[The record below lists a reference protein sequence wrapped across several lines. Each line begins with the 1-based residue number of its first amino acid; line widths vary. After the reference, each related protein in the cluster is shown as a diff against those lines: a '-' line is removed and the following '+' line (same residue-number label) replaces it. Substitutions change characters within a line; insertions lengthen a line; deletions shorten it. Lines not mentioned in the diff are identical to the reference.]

1 MPEVQRDGVER
12 VCFRMQLKPERI
24 ADYLKAHEVVWP
36 EMLDALR
43 ETGWRDYSLFIDR
56 TDGLV
61 VGVLETEDYERAQT
75 EMARR
80 DVNARWQAPM
90 ADHFVGSEDPG
101 SSSRRL
107 EEYFHLA

>member
-1 MPEVQRDGVER
+1 
-12 VCFRMQLKPERI
+12 
-24 ADYLKAHEVVWP
+24 
-36 EMLDALR
+36 MLDALR

-61 VGVLETEDYERAQT
+61 VGVLETEDYERAQA

-80 DVNARWQAPM
+80 EVNARWQATM
-90 ADHFVGSEDPG
+90 ADFFVGSENPD

-107 EEYFHLA
+107 EEYFHLV